1 MLFTLMHT
9 LNTTYSPYG
18 WCMSNFWGDD
28 VDVVSW
34 DYSMNEAG
42 GMPQGLEAYLR
53 HTLQLKRQP
62 ALIVK
67 DTHLAQDRRDLLQRY
82 FDMNMTTITATP
94 ATGSNDLLQSLVQ
107 DYVVVHTDP
116 AAKPFLDRVEEHRP
130 AGFQEWRKFGS
141 PPGAP
146 GQALHHPA
154 VKEHELIAWLLTM
167 HFLRALELFATSR
180 QEPSMLQCRDDN
192 DEHGSMFLPP
202 PVVEKDSTDTPP
214 WTSVL
219 FGEQESNSSSAR
231 WRMNPVHCRTS
242 FEPILSGDLSSIA
255 VSGSVGEEL
264 NIMLPKSKMF
274 YNRGWVLDLSDG
286 EKQAKRKLDVF
297 GGLGYVD
304 RKKAY
309 YGIFPSGRIRFLLPY
324 ESAQGRTQKPIVGDK
339 ATDWF
344 KSIVVC
350 AVNEKRDAG
359 ACQTEKDLSLIVG
372 GANATNAVMMDA
384 PGTLY
389 LGKKLCLYIPVPND
403 AILTSRN
410 ELKKNET
417 TKLKLPP
424 GQMHAAR
431 DEAVGLAL
439 ELSINNRHIL
449 LRDQACSVSHVVW
462 EQQRM

>member
-1 MLFTLMHT
+1 M
-9 LNTTYSPYG
+9 P
-18 WCMSNFWGDD
+18 NFWGEDA
-28 VDVVSW
+28 DVVSW

-42 GMPQGLEAYLR
+42 GVPEGLEAYLR
-53 HTLQLKRQP
+53 HTLQLKRKP

-67 DTHLAQDRRDLLQRY
+67 DTHLAQDRRDLLKRY
-82 FDMNMTTITATP
+82 FDTTTTSTSASTVANAATATGDRFGL
-94 ATGSNDLLQSLVQ
+94 AQ

-116 AAKPFLDRVEEHRP
+116 AAKPFLDRAEEHRP
-130 AGFQEWRKFGS
+130 VGFQEWRKFGS

-167 HFLRALELFATSR
+167 HFLRALEWLATSR
-180 QEPSMLQCRDDN
+180 QEPSILQCRDYDN
-192 DEHGSMFLPP
+192 EVDNSFLPP
-202 PVVEKDSTDTPP
+202 PVAEEVSTATRP
-214 WTSVL
+214 WTSIL
-219 FGEQESNSSSAR
+219 FGEQESNSSSSR

-255 VSGSVGEEL
+255 VSGSVGEDL

-286 EKQAKRKLDVF
+286 EKQARRKLDVY

-304 RKKAY
+304 SKKAY
-309 YGIFPSGRIRFLLPY
+309 YGIFPSGTLRFLLPY
-324 ESAQGRTQKPIVGDK
+324 DNERTKERTKPSVGDK

-350 AVNEKRDAG
+350 EVNEKRDAG
-359 ACQTEKDLSLIVG
+359 ACKTEKDVSLIVG
-372 GANATNAVMMDA
+372 GANVTDSVMMDA

-389 LGKKLCLYIPVPND
+389 LGKKLCLYVPVPTD

-410 ELKKNET
+410 EIKKNET
-417 TKLKLPP
+417 TKLLLPP
-424 GQMHAAR
+424 DQMDAAR
-431 DEAVGLAL
+431 DEEVCLAL

-462 EQQRM
+462 EQQRMESENLAVGTKG

>member
-1 MLFTLMHT
+1 
-9 LNTTYSPYG
+9 
-18 WCMSNFWGDD
+18 MSNFWGED

-42 GMPQGLEAYLR
+42 GIPEGLEAYLR
-53 HTLQLKRQP
+53 HTLELKRKP

-67 DTHLAQDRRDLLQRY
+67 DTHLAQDRRDLLQQY
-82 FDMNMTTITATP
+82 FDMTTTTSSTAT
-94 ATGSNDLLQSLVQ
+94 AKTTTGDRLGLVQ
-107 DYVVVHTDP
+107 DYVVIHTDP
-116 AAKPFLDRVEEHRP
+116 AAKPFLDRAEEHRP
-130 AGFQEWRKFGS
+130 VGFQEWRKFGS

-167 HFLRALELFATSR
+167 HFLRALEWLATSR
-180 QEPSMLQCRDDN
+180 QEPSILQCLDSDDDG
-192 DEHGSMFLPP
+192 DEVETTVLPR
-202 PVVEKDSTDTPP
+202 PVVEEVSTATRP
-214 WTSVL
+214 WTSIL
-219 FGEQESNSSSAR
+219 FGEQESNSSSSR
-231 WRMNPVHCRTS
+231 WRMKPVHCRTS

-255 VSGSVGEEL
+255 VSGSVGEDL
-264 NIMLPKSKMF
+264 NIMLPKSKMY

-286 EKQAKRKLDVF
+286 EKQAKRKLDVY

-309 YGIFPSGRIRFLLPY
+309 YGIFPSGTLRFLLPY
-324 ESAQGRTQKPIVGDK
+324 DNEKTQEHTQKPVVGDK
-339 ATDWF
+339 ATEWF

-350 AVNEKRDAG
+350 EVNEKRDAG

-372 GANATNAVMMDA
+372 GANVTDAVMMDA

-389 LGKKLCLYIPVPND
+389 LGKKLCLYVPVPND

-417 TKLKLPP
+417 TKLLLPP
-424 GQMHAAR
+424 DQIDVAR
-431 DEAVGLAL
+431 DEEVGLAL
-439 ELSINNRHIL
+439 ELFINNRHIL

-462 EQQRM
+462 EQQHMNIENLAFAAKG

>member
-1 MLFTLMHT
+1 
-9 LNTTYSPYG
+9 
-18 WCMSNFWGDD
+18 
-28 VDVVSW
+28 VVEEVS
-34 DYSMNEAG
+34 S
-42 GMPQGLEAYLR
+42 
-53 HTLQLKRQP
+53 
-62 ALIVK
+62 
-67 DTHLAQDRRDLLQRY
+67 
-82 FDMNMTTITATP
+82 TAT
-94 ATGSNDLLQSLVQ
+94 
-107 DYVVVHTDP
+107 
-116 AAKPFLDRVEEHRP
+116 R
-130 AGFQEWRKFGS
+130 
-141 PPGAP
+141 
-146 GQALHHPA
+146 
-154 VKEHELIAWLLTM
+154 
-167 HFLRALELFATSR
+167 
-180 QEPSMLQCRDDN
+180 
-192 DEHGSMFLPP
+192 
-202 PVVEKDSTDTPP
+202 P
-214 WTSVL
+214 WTSIL
-219 FGEQESNSSSAR
+219 FGEQESNSSSR
-231 WRMNPVHCRTS
+231 WRMNPVQCRTS

-255 VSGSVGEEL
+255 VSGSVGEDL

-324 ESAQGRTQKPIVGDK
+324 ESKQERKQKPIVGDK

-350 AVNEKRDAG
+350 EVNEKRDAG
-359 ACQTEKDLSLIVG
+359 ACETEKDLSLIVG
-372 GANATNAVMMDA
+372 GANVTNAVMMDA

-424 GQMHAAR
+424 DQIHAKR
-431 DEAVGLAL
+431 DEKVGLAL

-462 EQQRM
+462 EQQRMEVENHARLAPY

>member
-1 MLFTLMHT
+1 
-9 LNTTYSPYG
+9 
-18 WCMSNFWGDD
+18 MSSFWGDD

-42 GMPQGLEAYLR
+42 GIPEGLEAYLR
-53 HTLQLKRQP
+53 HTMQLKRKP

-67 DTHLAQDRRDLLQRY
+67 DTHLAPDRRDVLKRY
-82 FDMNMTTITATP
+82 FDMTDMTTEQTSAATTQT
-94 ATGSNDLLQSLVQ
+94 TGDRLLGLAQ

-116 AAKPFLDRVEEHRP
+116 AAKPFLDRAEEHRP
-130 AGFQEWRKFGS
+130 VGFQEWRKFGS

-154 VKEHELIAWLLTM
+154 VKEHELVAWLLTM
-167 HFLRALELFATSR
+167 HFLRALEWLATSR
-180 QEPSMLQCRDDN
+180 QEPSMLQCRDYE
-192 DEHGSMFLPP
+192 DELDTNFLPP
-202 PVVEKDSTDTPP
+202 PVVEEVSTATRP
-214 WTSVL
+214 WISIL
-219 FGEQESNSSSAR
+219 FGEQEFNSSSTGSR

-255 VSGSVGEEL
+255 VSGSVGEDL

-286 EKQAKRKLDVF
+286 EKQEKRKLDVY

-309 YGIFPSGRIRFLLPY
+309 YGIFPSGTLRFLLPY
-324 ESAQGRTQKPIVGDK
+324 DNEKAQERAKPSVGDR

-350 AVNEKRDAG
+350 EVNEKRDAG
-359 ACQTEKDLSLIVG
+359 ACKTEKDVSLIVG
-372 GANATNAVMMDA
+372 GANVTDAVMMDA

-389 LGKKLCLYIPVPND
+389 LGKKLCLYVPVPTD
-403 AILTSRN
+403 AVLTSRN

-417 TKLKLPP
+417 TKLLLPP
-424 GQMHAAR
+424 DQMDAAR

-439 ELSINNRHIL
+439 ELSISNRHIL

-462 EQQRM
+462 EQQRMESENLAFGTER